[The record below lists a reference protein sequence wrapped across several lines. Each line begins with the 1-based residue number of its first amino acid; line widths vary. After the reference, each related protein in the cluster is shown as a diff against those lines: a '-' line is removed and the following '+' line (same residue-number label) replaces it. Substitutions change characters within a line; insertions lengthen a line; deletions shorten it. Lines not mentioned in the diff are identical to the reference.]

1 MRTILARLLI
11 ALFGCASCHASDPW
25 PSLLNDVDE
34 AKVERLFVFLFAQTS
49 KLKLDEK
56 NLEGGDTSFY
66 IIDDPKLLEGWKVG
80 EKSYLTFLLFSSLS
94 LKRSEIT
101 GIAIMLGADR
111 KRVAEKLL
119 SLDRTALLQLFAITD
134 DPALAKLRRAK
145 FYEYAHRLAAEKAEK
160 YPVPK

>member
-1 MRTILARLLI
+1 MLSTSIRVLF
-11 ALFGCASCHASDPW
+11 ALYAFASCSASNPW
-25 PSLLNDVDE
+25 PNLLKGVDE
-34 AKVERLFVFLFAQTS
+34 TKVERTFVFLFAQTS

-66 IIDDPKLLEGWKVG
+66 IIDDPKLLDGWNVE

-111 KRVAEKLL
+111 KHIAKRLL
-119 SLDRTALLQLFAITD
+119 GLDRTALLQLFAITD
-134 DPALAKLRRAK
+134 DSALAKLRRAK
-145 FYEYAHRLAAEKAEK
+145 FYEYADRLAAEKAEK
-160 YPVPK
+160 YLIPK